1 MFGTVLREESGP
13 LVSVPLPLTEQDAR
27 LIVRKNY
34 MDGLERSGTDTPS
47 EGESDEQK
55 GVTFTSRMKPEAQG
69 EVSWKAPRSVD
80 SGEQSPP
87 ANQEKAG
94 TEKGSEWD
102 DLDGPPPEGTD
113 WTAEQL
119 RALSPKD
126 KQMISYLLNQV
137 DDEEQ
142 ESLPFFEEERRDP
155 SEPDF

>member
-102 DLDGPPPEGTD
+102 
-113 WTAEQL
+113 
-119 RALSPKD
+119 LSL
-126 KQMISYLLNQV
+126 IHI
-137 DDEEQ
+137 
-142 ESLPFFEEERRDP
+142 
-155 SEPDF
+155 SEPTRHSV